1 MNLMIFWKPFRRE
14 GRQTALVKKRYKNIE
29 KRQNAPLLF
38 QEVVLVCI
46 W

>member
-1 MNLMIFWKPFRRE
+1 MNLLFFWKPFR
-14 GRQTALVKKRYKNIE
+14 GVFLQICPGKKRYKNIE